1 MNLFYGLLNLEYP
14 QVLFDV
20 VSIKVLLMSW
30 IAVQEVDLGKSLI
43 NKSVFADIEKRAFD
57 FTTRDKS
64 PEKQEAMADSST
76 GNGE

>member
-1 MNLFYGLLNLEYP
+1 MNLFYGLLNLEYL
-14 QVLFDV
+14 QVLDDV
-20 VSIKVLLMSW
+20 VLLMSW

>member
-1 MNLFYGLLNLEYP
+1 MNLFYGLLNLEYL
-14 QVLFDV
+14 QVLVDV
-20 VSIKVLLMSW
+20 VLLMSW
-30 IAVQEVDLGKSLI
+30 IAVQEVDLGKSLN

>member
-1 MNLFYGLLNLEYP
+1 MNLFYGLLNLEYL
-14 QVLFDV
+14 QVLVDV
-20 VSIKVLLMSW
+20 VLLMSW

>member
-1 MNLFYGLLNLEYP
+1 MNLFYGLLNLEYL
-14 QVLFDV
+14 QVLVDV
-20 VSIKVLLMSW
+20 VLLMSW

-43 NKSVFADIEKRAFD
+43 NKSVCADIEKRAFD